1 MKPKFIISIIA
12 VILIA
17 ILAFRFT
24 QKKPA
29 VEETA
34 LKKPVEVTAQTVAN
48 SNKFKKTINYPA
60 IIASDQQITLA
71 AATNGT
77 VTSLNFDLGKNIS
90 QGQRLATIDSVG
102 TISKRGENGL
112 KDSRIQALELA
123 VESADQSYRLAK
135 KTHKHH
141 ENYANKRAKE
151 IAEANLASAHATLN
165 GALDERFVS
174 APISGTITQ
183 KFVSTGD
190 SINAGQSI
198 ATISKLN
205 KIEIQFFVNKEEL
218 SYFKIGDEISIKEN
232 NLAYPGKIT
241 LISPQAD
248 ETTKRFLVEATPI
261 ENKQL
266 IIGSV
271 VSVEFSIDYLPQ
283 SNENIIL
290 PLSAITISQNESY
303 IFIAKDQKVQ
313 KVSVVIVKVFG
324 EMAEIK
330 TSLAPQ
336 DEIVTDGS
344 RIIKEGDEIVIKK

>member
-1 MKPKFIISIIA
+1 
-12 VILIA
+12 
-17 ILAFRFT
+17 
-24 QKKPA
+24 
-29 VEETA
+29 
-34 LKKPVEVTAQTVAN
+34 
-48 SNKFKKTINYPA
+48 
-60 IIASDQQITLA
+60 
-71 AATNGT
+71 
-77 VTSLNFDLGKNIS
+77 
-90 QGQRLATIDSVG
+90 
-102 TISKRGENGL
+102 
-112 KDSRIQALELA
+112 
-123 VESADQSYRLAK
+123 
-135 KTHKHH
+135 
-141 ENYANKRAKE
+141 
-151 IAEANLASAHATLN
+151 
-165 GALDERFVS
+165 VS